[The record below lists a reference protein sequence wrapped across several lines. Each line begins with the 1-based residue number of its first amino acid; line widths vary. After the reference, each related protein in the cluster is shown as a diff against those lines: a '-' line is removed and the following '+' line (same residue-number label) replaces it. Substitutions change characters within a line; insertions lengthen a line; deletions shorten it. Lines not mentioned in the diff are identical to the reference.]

1 MDWSRAKN
9 ILIAMFLII
18 NIFLSYQLYTISR
31 SQYIYIEEEE
41 LESIKQHLTEKN
53 IQLETEIPDRVL
65 ISPSIK
71 VKYHEFDTKKVGEIF
86 FKDAD
91 YELNNSIQGFVMK
104 NGDISVEVKNGIYV
118 TYRNQGI
125 QIMQKDINEK
135 KCMDNA
141 YSFINQLQ
149 INSGNQFTKV
159 KEIGKGYIRLVIGQ
173 EYSKISIDSSQVEII
188 ATEEGVVS
196 ANINWLESVK
206 PDKKYNIITPVMALL
221 KAFENRG
228 EKEDGVLIKEIRQGY
243 YFAPNVTDDSND
255 KPMLEDSLS
264 PMWVIVSDKTQVYIN
279 AYDEKYE
286 MIK

>member
-71 VKYHEFDTKKVGEIF
+71 VKYHEFDIEKVEEIF
-86 FKDAD
+86 FNDVD
-91 YELNNSIQGFVMK
+91 YELTNSAQGLEMK
-104 NGDISVEVKNGIYV
+104 NGDITVEVKNGIYV
-118 TYRNQGI
+118 TYRNQAV
-125 QIMQKDINEK
+125 QIKQKDINEE
-135 KCMDNA
+135 KCINNA
-141 YSFINQLQ
+141 YSFINKLQ
-149 INSGNQFTKV
+149 INSGNQFTRV
-159 KEIGKGYIRLVIGQ
+159 KEVEKGYIRLVIGQ
-173 EYSKISIDSSQVEII
+173 EYNKLSIDSSQIEII

-206 PDKKYNIITPVMALL
+206 PDKRYNIITPVMALL

-228 EKEDGVLIKEIRQGY
+228 EKEEPVFIKQIRQGY
-243 YFAPNVTDDSND
+243 YFAPNVSDDSDNNSA
-255 KPMLEDSLS
+255 LEGILS
-264 PMWVIVSDKTQVYIN
+264 PMWIIASDKTEVYIN
-279 AYDEKYE
+279 AYNEKYE